1 MVAAAAA
8 ATALKTRTPGAFGTG
23 GSPLADR
30 TAGSS
35 PRPRTRGAEEEAH
48 ADSSAHGGGWTTWT
62 PLESGKKKFKLT
74 FQTFQISPQRRRA
87 SKIIK
92 LVIVSR

>member
-1 MVAAAAA
+1 MAEAA
-8 ATALKTRTPGAFGTG
+8 ATALKTRIPGAFGTG

-35 PRPRTRGAEEEAH
+35 PRPQTLGAEVEAH

-62 PLESGKKKFKLT
+62 PLGSGKK
-74 FQTFQISPQRRRA
+74 S
-87 SKIIK
+87 SK
-92 LVIVSR
+92 S